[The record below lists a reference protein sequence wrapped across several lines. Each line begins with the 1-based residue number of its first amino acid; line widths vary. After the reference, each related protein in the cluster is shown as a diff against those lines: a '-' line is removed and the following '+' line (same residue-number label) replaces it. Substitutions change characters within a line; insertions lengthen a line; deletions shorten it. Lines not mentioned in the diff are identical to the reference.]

1 MHHLFTTPQTSST
14 KDVTARIR
22 IKPSMHL
29 CSGDAVGA
37 FAEHASAFDERPKFT
52 HAAHTSEQASPAAW
66 IARSISDLAV
76 ICDTL
81 SYNERPIVLPIPAC
95 ALSQP
100 GLIEAC
106 NQAVAQTRFANQ
118 EISFEITDAVATTTG
133 VLLQNIITNFRR
145 NGFRVSIDARKSWS
159 ARLPATCWLMID
171 TLRVHPHHIDTE
183 ADLEDM
189 IDIART
195 AGVAIVAQKPHW
207 RDGDYLASL
216 GIDYGLSPR
225 ADA

>member
-1 MHHLFTTPQTSST
+1 MHHLFTTPQTSSA

-37 FAEHASAFDERPKFT
+37 FAEHARTFDERPNFT
-52 HAAHTSEQASPAAW
+52 HAAHTANQACPAEW

-81 SYNERPIVLPIPAC
+81 GYNDRPIVLPIPAC

-106 NQAVAQTRFANQ
+106 NHAVAQTRFANQ

-133 VLLQNIITNFRR
+133 AVLQNIITNFRR

-171 TLRVHPHHIDTE
+171 TLRICPHHIDTE

-195 AGVAIVAQKPHW
+195 AGVAIVAQKPRW

-216 GIDYGLSPR
+216 GIDYGLNPY